1 MGSPRR
7 IALLLAAAI
16 AIALPA
22 AAACGGEPA
31 PAAGTLEIPSG
42 REPDASVRGTVTYRE
57 RIPLTAGAR
66 LVVELRETFY
76 ADAPA
81 PLIARQT
88 IADPGQVPITFR
100 VGYSRD
106 DIDPRGRYSIQAD
119 IIESDGRLAFTND
132 TAYEV
137 VTRGNPDSVEML
149 LVLVK
154 PPPELL
160 GAAGPDWR
168 SWVEVPAFV
177 TGANLIPG
185 EADPLLRIS
194 YHQSTVEGCARPGN
208 QSVRL
213 DGDDIVGRVTLMQP
227 PPTPWA
233 IACDEQV
240 VELEA
245 VEPVPGTLERGR
257 TYRVVVND
265 RVSTTFTLPAPGLG
279 HTAVAESPIESAE
292 IEAGGGAPTDYRL
305 LVVSGLPRGSSCS
318 QVNGYEIRRRTP
330 HDLEVVITHHEV
342 ADPSGVCTADYP
354 VVETTV
360 PLGSEFERGAEYT
373 VEVNS
378 EITRSFIA
386 R

>member
-1 MGSPRR
+1 MGSPGR

-22 AAACGGEPA
+22 AATCGDEPA

-42 REPDASVRGTVTYRE
+42 RERDASVRGTVTYRE

-66 LVVELRETFY
+66 LVVELRETSY

-88 IADPGQVPITFR
+88 ISDPGQVPIMFR

-106 DIDPRGRYSIQAD
+106 DIDPRGRYSIQAR

-149 LVLVK
+149 LVLVE

-168 SWVEVPAFV
+168 SSVEVPAFV

-213 DGDDIVGRVTLMQP
+213 DGDDIVARVTLIQP

-265 RVSTTFTLPAPGLG
+265 RVSTTLTLPAPGLG

-305 LVVSGLPRGSSCS
+305 LVISGLPRGSSCS
-318 QVNGYEIRRRTP
+318 QANGYEIRRRTP

-360 PLGSEFERGAEYT
+360 PLGSEFERGVEYT